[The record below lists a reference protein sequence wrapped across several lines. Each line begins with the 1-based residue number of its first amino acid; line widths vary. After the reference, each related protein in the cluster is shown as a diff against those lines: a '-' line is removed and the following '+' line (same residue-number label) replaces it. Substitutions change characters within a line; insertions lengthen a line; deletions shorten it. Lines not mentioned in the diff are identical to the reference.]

1 MTRHTLAYF
10 GAYSLSLLGNG
21 IASVLFPLLV
31 LAKTGDV
38 LAAGIV
44 ATATT
49 GVGAV
54 VGVFAGVVVDRF
66 NRRTVSV
73 VSDVLSAASVAALPI
88 VDALWGLHLTWFI
101 VLGVIG
107 AFGDVPGLTARESLL
122 PRLVARQRSAP
133 HALDRLVGIREGV
146 SGVLLIAGPGLGGL
160 IVWLIG
166 VSATA
171 MWVTAATSL
180 AAAIVSLT
188 LPRDIGAIDTI
199 DTDIDT
205 GPASTRPATGT
216 GPARVVRDLLDGWKF
231 LFGHRLVLG
240 ATLVS
245 ALSVAVLT
253 ALQVVILPAYF
264 TDVDLP
270 GLTGLVIFGIALGS
284 IVGAGLYSATIGR
297 VSRRT
302 WFVVAV
308 CGSAIGFLALG
319 SLAAPWVVL
328 IATVWIGL
336 TNGPFSALIGV
347 VTIEAIPD
355 RLRGRVLGAQN
366 AVLLAAPALLVTPI
380 AAFASGFG
388 LAAAG
393 LAVGALVTVVMLAA
407 LVSPAFRGL
416 DAPAQD
422 RLPVAFDATPDA
434 GRPPGAPQSPTPE
447 V

>member
-199 DTDIDT
+199 DIDT

-284 IVGAGLYSATIGR
+284 VVGAGLYSATIGR

-380 AAFASGFG
+380 AAFAAGFG
-388 LAAAG
+388 LAATG

>member
-54 VGVFAGVVVDRF
+54 VGVFAGAVVDRF

-160 IVWLIG
+160 IVWLFG

-188 LPRDIGAIDTI
+188 LPRDIGAINTT
-199 DTDIDT
+199 DTDIDSGGT
-205 GPASTRPATGT
+205 DAYTGT
-216 GPARVVRDLLDGWKF
+216 GTARILRDLLDGWKF

-240 ATLVS
+240 AALVS
-245 ALSVAVLT
+245 ALSGAVLT

-380 AAFASGFG
+380 AAFAAGFG

-434 GRPPGAPQSPTPE
+434 GRPPGAPHSPTPE

>member
-160 IVWLIG
+160 IVWLFG

-205 GPASTRPATGT
+205 GPASARPATAT

-380 AAFASGFG
+380 AAFAAGFG

>member
-188 LPRDIGAIDTI
+188 LPRDIGAIDI
-199 DTDIDT
+199 DTRTT
-205 GPASTRPATGT
+205 GTGT

-380 AAFASGFG
+380 AAFAAGFG